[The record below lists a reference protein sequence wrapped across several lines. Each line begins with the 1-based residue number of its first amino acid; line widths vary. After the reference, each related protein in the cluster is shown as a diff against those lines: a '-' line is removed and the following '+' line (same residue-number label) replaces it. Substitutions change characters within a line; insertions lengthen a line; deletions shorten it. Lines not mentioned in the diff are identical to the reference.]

1 MTFTSGGTYGKYK
14 HQHNPGTL
22 GADWNRFT
30 SSGRLY
36 VDYREVNFGNNYQE
50 TDRFYIGSND
60 IDSITDRIDNETNAS
75 QIGISGKTEN
85 AVNIMYS
92 QCAYMFIRVA

>member
-1 MTFTSGGTYGKYK
+1 MSFTALGTYGKYK
-14 HQHNPGTL
+14 HQHEPGTL

-50 TDRFYIGSND
+50 TDRFYIGSTD
-60 IDSITDRIDNETNAS
+60 IDSITERTDNETNAS

-85 AVNIMYS
+85 ADNIMPGIGV
-92 QCAYMFIRVA
+92 YMFRRTA